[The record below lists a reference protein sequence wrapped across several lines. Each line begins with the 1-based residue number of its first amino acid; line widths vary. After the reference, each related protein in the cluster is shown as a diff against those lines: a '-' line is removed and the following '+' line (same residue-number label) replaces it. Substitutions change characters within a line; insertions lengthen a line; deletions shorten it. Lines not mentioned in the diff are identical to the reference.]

1 MENLDNYTPIQLQ
14 KMGNDIKAQHDAL
27 KNEIIDYTFEM
38 EELEK
43 KINKKVNQLEKLEEQ
58 YVLIIEKLTK

>member
-1 MENLDNYTPIQLQ
+1 MENLDKYSPIQLQ

-27 KNEIIDYTFEM
+27 KNEIIDHTYEM

-43 KINKKVNQLEKLEEQ
+43 KINNKVKILEELEEQ
-58 YVLIIEKLTK
+58 YVLIIEKLTE